1 MSKYPSKK
9 LVKHFIPF
17 RYRLY
22 LRRNGYGAALKQL
35 YSLPSV
41 SLFDLVAHLPMFSI
55 TVKTTDGRSMTIE
68 REEREED
75 HD

>member
-1 MSKYPSKK
+1 MSRYPSKK
-9 LVKHFIPF
+9 LVKHFIPL
-17 RYRLY
+17 RYRLW
-22 LRRNGYGAALKQL
+22 LRRNGYGSALKLL

-41 SLFDLVAHLPMFSI
+41 SLFDLVIHLPVFSI
-55 TVKTTDGRSMTIE
+55 TAKTSTGSTITIE